1 MAARP
6 LTPPPLS
13 HKLFS
18 MPGPK
23 NPPRGA
29 EPRAVYAPVAAA
41 RATRQLEQ
49 SGFNRRQ
56 AEAVVLAVRELG
68 GDLATREDLA
78 ATKSELKAG
87 ITHLDGEIAA
97 IAIKTTRATKEDL
110 IQMQI
115 QQAKDAHRNTL
126 WLAGTTLGGMAIATA
141 VILAAMKLA

>member
-1 MAARP
+1 
-6 LTPPPLS
+6 
-13 HKLFS
+13 
-18 MPGPK
+18 MPGPE
-23 NPPRGA
+23 NPPRVA

-56 AEAVVLAVRELG
+56 AEAAVLAVRELG
-68 GDLATREDLA
+68 GDLAAREDLV
-78 ATKSELKAG
+78 ATKSKLKAG

-97 IAIKTTRATKEDL
+97 IAIKTTRAKEDL